1 MKNQTAVKNRRE
13 LKTKMAIVFGER
25 IQELPEEYREMLLDD
40 LVTAFENRLKILDR
54 PKSEAHFIV
63 KIGEIAEYK
72 AIQN

>member
-40 LVTAFENRLKILDR
+40 LATAFENRLKVLDR
-54 PKSEAHFIV
+54 PKSEAQFIV

>member
-40 LVTAFENRLKILDR
+40 LVTAFENRLYVLNVANAKG
-54 PKSEAHFIV
+54 SC
-63 KIGEIAEYK
+63 
-72 AIQN
+72 